1 MENPKTETT
10 GSYKARVKKENKK
23 IAIIVVIVL
32 FSIEIARTLTDFILG
47 MGAEF
52 ITYRDFESLKLLD
65 EFAVETEPPKDP
77 DLKELV
83 PVKSYSKEIEYDG
96 KRFVIRAYEFST
108 FEDSAKYFKACGE
121 PQPEPWRTSY
131 GRGSGGS
138 FSAEY
143 ITLEDGKILHID
155 CKRYRYLTALTNF
168 LLEKYPEDFSKLKR
182 SFPPSTTSESPT
194 AYFDGLKRKLYCET
208 LSPSDKKAA

>member
-1 MENPKTETT
+1 MCRCIFECIRKHE
-10 GSYKARVKKENKK
+10 GGW
-23 IAIIVVIVL
+23 IACQV
-32 FSIEIARTLTDFILG
+32 
-47 MGAEF
+47 
-52 ITYRDFESLKLLD
+52 YQSLK
-65 EFAVETEPPKDP
+65 
-77 DLKELV
+77 
-83 PVKSYSKEIEYDG
+83 YHN
-96 KRFVIRAYEFST
+96 
-108 FEDSAKYFKACGE
+108 EDSAKYFKACGE

-168 LLEKYPEDFSKLKR
+168 LLEKYPEDFSELKDC
-182 SFPPSTTSESPT
+182 FPPSTTSESPT

>member
-10 GSYKARVKKENKK
+10 GSYKARVKKKTKK

-32 FSIEIARTLTDFILG
+32 FSIEIARNLTDFILG

-65 EFAVETEPPKDP
+65 EFAVETDPPKDP
-77 DLKELV
+77 GLKELV

-121 PQPEPWRTSY
+121 P
-131 GRGSGGS
+131 
-138 FSAEY
+138 
-143 ITLEDGKILHID
+143 
-155 CKRYRYLTALTNF
+155 
-168 LLEKYPEDFSKLKR
+168 
-182 SFPPSTTSESPT
+182 
-194 AYFDGLKRKLYCET
+194 
-208 LSPSDKKAA
+208 

>member
-1 MENPKTETT
+1 M
-10 GSYKARVKKENKK
+10 
-23 IAIIVVIVL
+23 VIVL
-32 FSIEIARTLTDFILG
+32 FSIEFARILTDFILG

-65 EFAVETEPPKDP
+65 GFAVETDPPKDP
-77 DLKELV
+77 GLKELV

-108 FEDSAKYFKACGE
+108 FEDSAEYFKAWGH

-131 GRGSGGS
+131 GRGAGGS

-143 ITLEDGKILHID
+143 TTLEDGKVLHID
-155 CKRYRYLTALTNF
+155 CKRYRYLTVLTNF
-168 LLEKYPEDFSKLKR
+168 LLEKYPEDFSELKDC
-182 SFPPSTTSESPT
+182 FPPSTTSESPT

>member
-32 FSIEIARTLTDFILG
+32 FSIEIARNLTDFILG

-65 EFAVETEPPKDP
+65 GFAVETDPPKDP
-77 DLKELV
+77 GLKELV

-108 FEDSAKYFKACGE
+108 FEDSAEYFKAWGH

-131 GRGSGGS
+131 SRGAGGS

-143 ITLEDGKILHID
+143 TTLEDGKVLHID
-155 CKRYRYLTALTNF
+155 CKRYRYLTVLTNF
-168 LLEKYPEDFSKLKR
+168 LLEKYPEDFSKLKDC
-182 SFPPSTTSESPT
+182 FPPSTTSESPT

>member
-1 MENPKTETT
+1 MQ
-10 GSYKARVKKENKK
+10 KAE
-23 IAIIVVIVL
+23 
-32 FSIEIARTLTDFILG
+32 
-47 MGAEF
+47 
-52 ITYRDFESLKLLD
+52 
-65 EFAVETEPPKDP
+65 
-77 DLKELV
+77 
-83 PVKSYSKEIEYDG
+83 
-96 KRFVIRAYEFST
+96 
-108 FEDSAKYFKACGE
+108 
-121 PQPEPWRTSY
+121 SY
-131 GRGSGGS
+131 GRGAGGS

-143 ITLEDGKILHID
+143 TTLEDGKVLHID

>member
-1 MENPKTETT
+1 MKRN
-10 GSYKARVKKENKK
+10 
-23 IAIIVVIVL
+23 
-32 FSIEIARTLTDFILG
+32 
-47 MGAEF
+47 
-52 ITYRDFESLKLLD
+52 
-65 EFAVETEPPKDP
+65 EPHN
-77 DLKELV
+77 
-83 PVKSYSKEIEYDG
+83 EIEYDG

-108 FEDSAKYFKACGE
+108 FEDSAKYLKACGY

-143 ITLEDGKILHID
+143 ITLEDGKVLHID

-168 LLEKYPEDFSKLKR
+168 LLEKYPEDFSELKDC
-182 SFPPSTTSESPT
+182 FPPSTTSESPT